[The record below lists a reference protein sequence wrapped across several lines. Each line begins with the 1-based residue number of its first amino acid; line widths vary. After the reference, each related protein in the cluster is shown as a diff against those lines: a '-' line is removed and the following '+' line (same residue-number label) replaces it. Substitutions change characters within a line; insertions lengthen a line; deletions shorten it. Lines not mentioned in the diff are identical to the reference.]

1 MSLEVV
7 LWAFSSSVIMH
18 RTHFSLS
25 WEGNV
30 KQERTGTILLRVN
43 IREFILERN
52 TELSLL
58 LQHFTLISS
67 WHV

>member
-1 MSLEVV
+1 MSLEMV

-18 RTHFSLS
+18 RAHFSLS

-30 KQERTGTILLRVN
+30 KQERAGTILLRVN
-43 IREFILERN
+43 IREFIPERN
-52 TELSLL
+52 TGLSLL
-58 LQHFTLISS
+58 LQRFTLISS